1 MKRKRQYPRW
11 RFLAAM
17 LAIFSC
23 LPAYSASIWFI
34 SPTNGAI
41 YYTSPGGSGSVVWVA
56 YNYTL
61 SYGYVSHYER
71 LWVDG
76 NEIPSYTDHI
86 GPAIGPHNAH
96 IELYQVD
103 ELGQYF
109 KTAES
114 TVSFTVVAVYNV
126 TVRNSFDA
134 GSVKVD
140 GATYSSGTT
149 FAWVNGEQHTLE
161 AIDGQSYN
169 NYVRH
174 FTDWSGGIS
183 SSNISVTLTV
193 SQNTT
198 CTANFLKEF
207 NIGFQNGFTGGVI
220 KVNGVQYNSPT
231 SSFPVLETHTISA
244 EAVNQATNGLQYT
257 FTQWSD
263 GSTSNPHTFTPTGH
277 TTYTANFAVKP
288 IQVTVTSAG
297 GPNNT
302 PVVLTWQVHP
312 NSDVTYDIYL
322 KKRSNG
328 VIGDPTLEASSLPH
342 STTSYTSPVY
352 INLPNGTDLLYWDV
366 RAYHSPTS
374 TSADPWWTCSGY
386 GTAQPK
392 TIANDATKAEIG
404 EEIQE
409 FAVSNFP
416 NPFNPTT
423 TIRFSLPDNAQV
435 SLEIFNVLGEK
446 VRTLI
451 HGQTYEPGYYNV
463 VWDGKDNNGRT
474 ASSGI
479 YFYRIVAGQ
488 NVKTVKMLLMK

>member
-1 MKRKRQYPRW
+1 M
-11 RFLAAM
+11 
-17 LAIFSC
+17 
-23 LPAYSASIWFI
+23 
-34 SPTNGAI
+34 
-41 YYTSPGGSGSVVWVA
+41 
-56 YNYTL
+56 
-61 SYGYVSHYER
+61 
-71 LWVDG
+71 
-76 NEIPSYTDHI
+76 
-86 GPAIGPHNAH
+86 
-96 IELYQVD
+96 
-103 ELGQYF
+103 
-109 KTAES
+109 
-114 TVSFTVVAVYNV
+114 
-126 TVRNSFDA
+126 
-134 GSVKVD
+134 
-140 GATYSSGTT
+140 
-149 FAWVNGEQHTLE
+149 
-161 AIDGQSYN
+161 
-169 NYVRH
+169 
-174 FTDWSGGIS
+174 
-183 SSNISVTLTV
+183 
-193 SQNTT
+193 
-198 CTANFLKEF
+198 
-207 NIGFQNGFTGGVI
+207 
-220 KVNGVQYNSPT
+220 VQDDS
-231 SSFPVLETHTISA
+231 ISA
-244 EAVNQATNGLQYT
+244 EAVNQVTNGLQCT

-263 GSTSNPHTFTPTGH
+263 GSTSNPHTFTPTDH
-277 TTYTANFAVKP
+277 TVYTANLAVKP

-302 PVVLTWQVHP
+302 PVVLTWQVHSNP
-312 NSDVTYDIYL
+312 DVTYDIYL